1 METKRKV
8 PTQAQRVLNYIHDF
22 GSVTRAEAMMD
33 LGIANLPAVIDV
45 LRNKQG
51 YNIDTL
57 EIKSKNR
64 YGQNIT
70 YAKYVFGE
78 DNNTEVNNYEN

>member
-1 METKRKV
+1 MGKV

-22 GSVTRAEAMMD
+22 GSITRAEAMYD
-33 LGIANLPAVIDV
+33 IGVANLTAVITI
-45 LRNKQG
+45 LRKGGHDIETQ
-51 YNIDTL
+51 
-57 EIKSKNR
+57 EIKAKNR

-78 DNNTEVNNYEN
+78 NENMEVNSYAN